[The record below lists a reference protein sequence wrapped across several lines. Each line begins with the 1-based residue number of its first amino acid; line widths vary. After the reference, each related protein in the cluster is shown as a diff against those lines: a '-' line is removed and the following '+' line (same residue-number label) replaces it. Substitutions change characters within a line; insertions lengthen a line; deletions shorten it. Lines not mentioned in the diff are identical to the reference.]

1 MFYNKS
7 FGFKSWALGR
17 FELLVLLVYPVY
29 FCCRSNNLNEKVFN
43 EEIHSRLIASFL
55 LGLHI
60 MKVLKRGN
68 KLKNLSENAESNGR
82 LCITLHFTINMK

>member
-68 KLKNLSENAESNGR
+68 KLKKTYQKMRKVMADYVSLYTS
-82 LCITLHFTINMK
+82 L